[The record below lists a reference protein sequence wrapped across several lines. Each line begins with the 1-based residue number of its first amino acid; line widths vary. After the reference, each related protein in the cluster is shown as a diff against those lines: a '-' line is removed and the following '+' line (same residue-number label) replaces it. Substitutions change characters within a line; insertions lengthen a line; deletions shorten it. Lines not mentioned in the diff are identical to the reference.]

1 MSTPYETL
9 TTLNPNSIEHSIASA
24 VAEYACELVKSD
36 SARALS
42 ILRLAARLRDNAH
55 EIAAGG
61 QAEAEMEA
69 LISAASLTEGDEYA
83 ALYWVLHAVIDDIVS
98 DEDANDSRLEP

>member
-1 MSTPYETL
+1 MSRTPETI
-9 TTLNPNSIEHSIASA
+9 TSA
-24 VAEYACELVKSD
+24 ALEYACDLVEFD
-36 SARALS
+36 SAKALS

-69 LISAASLTEGDEYA
+69 LISAASLTEGDKYP